1 MSEPRGF
8 QIVGENIHCTRVF
21 KVGGAF
27 ARQLPDGRGVIVYG
41 DKESLRELPVPP
53 VYRDGVEWA
62 GGKVKH
68 CAVAIW
74 QGLHGDSAGRAA
86 GEDYLR
92 FMAKRQTA
100 AGAAYLDLN
109 VDEFSTDADEKHR
122 AVIRVAEIM
131 QSSSSLPLSIDS
143 SQTTVLRAGLAA
155 CDRARAKPM
164 VNSVSLERP
173 EAIAIAAEFGAV
185 VIASAAS
192 EHDLPHTTE
201 ERLANVARL
210 MAKLEAAGL
219 RGGAIYVDPL
229 VFPVA
234 TDVQNPVSF
243 LNAVRALRTTY
254 GEGIHITGGLSNVSF
269 GMPCRKIV
277 NQVFTWL
284 ALEAGADS
292 AIVDPTQI
300 NDRVLAALDTR
311 SEPFRL
317 AHGLLTGADEFGAE
331 FIAAHRDGRLVGE

>member
-1 MSEPRGF
+1 MANKRGF

-27 ARQLPDGRGVIVYG
+27 ARQLDDGRGVIVYG
-41 DKESLRELPVPP
+41 GKDATRELPVPP
-53 VYRDGVEWA
+53 LYRDGVEWA

-74 QGLHGDSAGRAA
+74 QGLHGDLAGRAA

-92 FMAKRQTA
+92 YMAKRQTE
-100 AGAAYLDLN
+100 AGAAFLDLN

-122 AVIRVAEIM
+122 AMTWVAGVIQA
-131 QSSSSLPLSIDS
+131 SSPLPLSIDS
-143 SQTTVLRAGLAA
+143 SQATVLRAGLAA
-155 CDRARAKPM
+155 CDRSRGKPM

-173 EAIAIAAEFGAV
+173 GSIAVAAEFGAV

-201 ERLANVARL
+201 ERLANLARL
-210 MAKLEAAGL
+210 MTKLEAAGL

-243 LNAVRALRTTY
+243 LNAVRAVRAAY
-254 GEGIHITGGLSNVSF
+254 GEEIHITGGLSNVSF
-269 GMPCRKIV
+269 GMPGRKIV

-300 NDRVLAALDTR
+300 NPRVLAALDTQ
-311 SEPFRL
+311 SEPFKL
-317 AHGLLTGADEFGAE
+317 AKDLLTGADEFGAE
-331 FIAAHRDGRLVGE
+331 FISAHRDGRLAGE